1 MFNKIKVLILRA
13 KKPTINNVLKL
24 VELAGIGKTSSKST
38 KELTA
43 LRERFEK
50 VYPDARIS
58 ECLDRVGFF
67 ITVNGYRFRVSSASK
82 VLYRE
87 RFPKN
92 SLLHVANNY
101 ARVQVFEVRH

>member
-1 MFNKIKVLILRA
+1 MLNKIKVLILRL
-13 KKPTINNVLKL
+13 KKPTVNNVLKL
-24 VELAGIGKTSSKST
+24 VELAGIAKTSSKST
-38 KELTA
+38 KELNA
-43 LRERFEK
+43 LRERFAK

-58 ECLDRVGFF
+58 ECTDRVGFF